1 MARNRQPEVDAVAK
15 GSDVSHRPEP
25 KKLEDKTPPAS
36 GIAPKWLKGA
46 MAKAIWAQIQNDAS
60 SVGLIKKLDNNSL
73 GRYCRYMGD
82 WVDID
87 RKLKALG
94 NVVYETDT
102 KHGKM
107 QRIHPLFLARD
118 RTESNLIRLEEQL
131 GLTPRSRMSIIAH
144 LASAPAMLP
153 GMGEEGASPAQRD
166 EDDSIGFLGGRQQR
180 PN

>member
-1 MARNRQPEVDAVAK
+1 MARNRAPEAERAAK

-25 KKLEDKTPPAS
+25 KKLEDKTPPSS

-46 MAKAIWAQIQNDAS
+46 MAKAIWEQVQKDTS
-60 SVGLIKKLDNNSL
+60 SIGLIKKLDGNAL
-73 GRYCRYMGD
+73 ARYCRYMGD

-118 RTESNLIRLEEQL
+118 RTESNLIKLEEQL
-131 GLTPRSRMSIIAH
+131 GLTPRSRMAIIAH
-144 LASAPAMLP
+144 LAGQPPLLP
-153 GMGEEGASPAQRD
+153 GLEDNDAPHSRD
-166 EDDSIGFLGGRQQR
+166 EDDSIGFLGGSTR